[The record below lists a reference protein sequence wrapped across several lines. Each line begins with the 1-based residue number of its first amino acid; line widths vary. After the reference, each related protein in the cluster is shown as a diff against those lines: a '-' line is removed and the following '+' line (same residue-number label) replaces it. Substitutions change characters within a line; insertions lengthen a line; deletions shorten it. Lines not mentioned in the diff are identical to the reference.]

1 VSDRADTETDPAVR
15 VMLTVCVMMAT
26 IMQALDTTIANVAL
40 PYMQGALSTTQDQV
54 NWVLTSYIVA
64 AAIMTSPIG
73 WMSVRFG
80 KKKLFIV
87 CAAGFTVASMLCGA
101 AQDINQM
108 VLFRLLQG
116 VFGAALVPLSQTV
129 MLDIYPPAQRGSAMA
144 IWGMGVMLGP
154 IMGPTLGG
162 WLTDNYS
169 WRWVFF
175 VNLPFG
181 VLTVL
186 GLSAFMTESKTN
198 REIPFAWFGFLT
210 LSLGIGALQM
220 MLDRGED
227 QGWFDSA
234 EIVIEGVLAVVGFY
248 FFLADSF
255 TSKRPFIPLRIF
267 SDWNFA
273 IALIFMFIIGVI
285 LLATMAL
292 VTPYLQNLMGYPV
305 LASGFL
311 LGSRGVGTFFAM
323 SVVGRLLGK
332 IDARRL
338 IFLGLC
344 LSTGSL
350 WYMVYWS
357 PESSARSIAIVSV
370 VQGLGL
376 GFVFVPLNTVAFAT
390 LPSQLRTDATAMW
403 TLIRNHGSS
412 IGISIVIARLTT
424 MMTTFHSQLAEQ
436 INPFNDALR
445 APIVSNIL
453 STTTDTGRAMLDGLL
468 NQQAAIMAYS
478 NDYLLMMFVSL
489 AAFPLLFLLRSSKA
503 APSAKP
509 PGDREAHAAVMD

>member
-1 VSDRADTETDPAVR
+1 MSDRADQEIAPAVR
-15 VMLTVCVMMAT
+15 IMLTVCVMMAT

-108 VLFRLLQG
+108 VMFRLLQG

-181 VLTVL
+181 ILTVL

-198 REIPFAWFGFLT
+198 RDVPFAWFGFLT

-234 EIVIEGVLAVVGFY
+234 EIVAEAILAVVGFY
-248 FFLADSF
+248 FFIADSV
-255 TSKRPFIPLRIF
+255 TSRRPFIPLAIF
-267 SDWNFA
+267 RDWNFA
-273 IALIFMFIIGVI
+273 IALIFMFLIGII

-305 LASGFL
+305 FSAGFL
-311 LGSRGVGTFFAM
+311 LGSRGVGTFVAM
-323 SVVGRLLGK
+323 SVVGRLIGK

-338 IFLGLC
+338 IFFGLV
-344 LSTGSL
+344 LATGSL

-357 PESSARSIAIVSV
+357 PESSAQSIALVSV

-376 GFVFVPLNTVAFAT
+376 GFVFVPLNTLAFAT
-390 LPSQLRTDATAMW
+390 LSPQIRTDASAMW
-403 TLIRNHGSS
+403 TLIRNIGSS
-412 IGISIVIARLTT
+412 IGISVVIARLTT
-424 MMTTFHSQLAEQ
+424 LMTTFHSQLAEQ
-436 INPFNDALR
+436 ISPFNDALR
-445 APIVSNIL
+445 APMVSRIL
-453 STTTDTGRAMLDGLL
+453 STATESGRALLDGMLT
-468 NQQAAIMAYS
+468 QQAAIMAYS
-478 NDYLLMMFVSL
+478 NDFLLMTFVSL

-503 APSAKP
+503 P
-509 PGDREAHAAVMD
+509 PGRPSGGRQEHAAVMD